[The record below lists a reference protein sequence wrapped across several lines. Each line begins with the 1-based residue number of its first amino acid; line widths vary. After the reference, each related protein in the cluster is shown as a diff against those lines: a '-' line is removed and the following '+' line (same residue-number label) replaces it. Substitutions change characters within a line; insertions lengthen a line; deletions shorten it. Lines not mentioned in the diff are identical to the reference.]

1 MPALLLYLL
10 ALILPP
16 VAVYKCGTANQVVL
30 NVFLWLFGCIPGV
43 VHAFVVVAR
52 HNNNKANPMLRPE

>member
-1 MPALLLYLL
+1 MRALLLYFL

-16 VAVYKCGTANQVVL
+16 VAVFICGTSNQVVL

-43 VHAFVVVAR
+43 VHAFMIVAR
-52 HNNNKANPMLRPE
+52 YNNKANAMLVRE